1 MLAKHK
7 TLARTYS
14 LPFNHVLGLDLTLYS
29 GFTLLAGTAIAVAL
43 LIGLTISLLMSIGT
57 EELPSVLVG
66 GAVPKR
72 D

>member
-1 MLAKHK
+1 V
-7 TLARTYS
+7 
-14 LPFNHVLGLDLTLYS
+14 PGLHLTLHS

-43 LIGLTISLLMSIGT
+43 LIGLTISLLMGIGA

>member
-1 MLAKHK
+1 MLARHK
-7 TLARTYS
+7 TLARTS
-14 LPFNHVLGLDLTLYS
+14 SVPFNHAGLDLTLHS

-43 LIGLTISLLMSIGT
+43 LIGLTISLLMGVGA

-72 D
+72 E

>member
-1 MLAKHK
+1 MLARHK
-7 TLARTYS
+7 TSARTCS
-14 LPFNHVLGLDLTLYS
+14 VPFNHADLDLTSHS

-43 LIGLTISLLMSIGT
+43 LIGLTISLLMGIGT

>member
-1 MLAKHK
+1 MLVRHK

-14 LPFNHVLGLDLTLYS
+14 VPFNHAGLGLTLHS
-29 GFTLLAGTAIAVAL
+29 GFTLLAGTAIAITL
-43 LIGLTISLLMSIGT
+43 LIGLTISLLMGIGT

-66 GAVPKR
+66 GAVPKH

>member
-1 MLAKHK
+1 MSSFLFNYARLHLAIH
-7 TLARTYS
+7 
-14 LPFNHVLGLDLTLYS
+14 S

-43 LIGLTISLLMSIGT
+43 LIGLTISLLMGIGA

>member
-1 MLAKHK
+1 M
-7 TLARTYS
+7 TL
-14 LPFNHVLGLDLTLYS
+14 HS
-29 GFTLLAGTAIAVAL
+29 GFSLLAGTAIAIAL
-43 LIGLTISLLMSIGT
+43 LIGLTISLLVGIGT

>member
-1 MLAKHK
+1 MLARHK
-7 TLARTYS
+7 TVACTYS
-14 LPFNHVLGLDLTLYS
+14 VPFGHAGLNLTLHS
-29 GFTLLAGTAIAVAL
+29 GFSLLAGTAIAIAL
-43 LIGLTISLLMSIGT
+43 LIGLTISLLMGIGK